1 MREFII
7 DDARYTR
14 KIEEKYI
21 EINRLEEIET
31 GRETLFLTIEH
42 AVTSCSIVIV
52 NPYEEGGEHVRF
64 DNARKRKIAGRSI
77 IRLVLNQEQSR
88 RFISGRSR
96 GLIRRNETKRNFI
109 ASCSPPVINLGIIGQ
124 DKAARVSL
132 SRETINH
139 PSYVATCVLFIY
151 VRIPASSHYLARASG
166 LDDIKRTSYKR

>member
-1 MREFII
+1 MARELALSCAREREFII

-64 DNARKRKIAGRSI
+64 DNARIGR
-77 IRLVLNQEQSR
+77 E
-88 RFISGRSR
+88 
-96 GLIRRNETKRNFI
+96 K
-109 ASCSPPVINLGIIGQ
+109 SP
-124 DKAARVSL
+124 
-132 SRETINH
+132 
-139 PSYVATCVLFIY
+139 VA
-151 VRIPASSHYLARASG
+151 P
-166 LDDIKRTSYKR
+166 

>member
-52 NPYEEGGEHVRF
+52 NPYGEGGEHVRF

-96 GLIRRNETKRNFI
+96 ETSNPTKRNETK
-109 ASCSPPVINLGIIGQ
+109 L
-124 DKAARVSL
+124 
-132 SRETINH
+132 
-139 PSYVATCVLFIY
+139 YCVLFSTCY
-151 VRIPASSHYLARASG
+151 QLGHNWPR
-166 LDDIKRTSYKR
+166 

>member
-1 MREFII
+1 MQTLPRDIPLFFEGGERRERTLFFVEIEAAMARELALSCAREREFII

-88 RFISGRSR
+88 RFISGRSNPTK
-96 GLIRRNETKRNFI
+96 RNETK
-109 ASCSPPVINLGIIGQ
+109 L
-124 DKAARVSL
+124 
-132 SRETINH
+132 
-139 PSYVATCVLFIY
+139 YCVLFSTCY
-151 VRIPASSHYLARASG
+151 QLGHNWPR
-166 LDDIKRTSYKR
+166 

>member
-1 MREFII
+1 MQTLPRDIPLFFEGGEAWKNSFLRRNRGGDGERASVIVREFII

-88 RFISGRSR
+88 RFISGRSNPTK
-96 GLIRRNETKRNFI
+96 RNETK
-109 ASCSPPVINLGIIGQ
+109 L
-124 DKAARVSL
+124 
-132 SRETINH
+132 
-139 PSYVATCVLFIY
+139 YCVLFSTCY
-151 VRIPASSHYLARASG
+151 QLGHNWPR
-166 LDDIKRTSYKR
+166 